1 MTRYSILLFGILAT
15 FLIAMFGLTILP
27 KLFIDEGVKTPEYFT
42 SFEVVEGHRV
52 FVREGCIYCHSKQVR
67 PEGFGADFERG
78 WGRASRPTDYRNLM
92 PHNLGTMRTGPDLAN
107 IGARQPG
114 EDWHYLNLFQPRAI
128 NSESI
133 MPSFPWLFETV
144 SEEARPGQ
152 EGLSL
157 PEQYRVPGQ
166 KILPTEEARYL
177 VAYLLSLDQQ
187 VTGVDDG

>member
-1 MTRYSILLFGILAT
+1 MIRYSILVFGILAT

-27 KLFIDEGVKTPEYFT
+27 KIFIDEGVTEPVYFT
-42 SFEVVEGHRV
+42 PFEVTEGHRV

-78 WGRASRPTDYRNLM
+78 WGRASVATDYRNLL

-114 EDWHYLNLFQPRAI
+114 EDWHYLNLYQPRAI
-128 NSESI
+128 NEESI
-133 MPSFPWLFETV
+133 MPPFPWLFEEV
-144 SEEARPGQ
+144 GEDARPAH
-152 EGLSL
+152 EGLNL
-157 PEQYRVPGQ
+157 PDEYRVPGR
-166 KILPTEEARYL
+166 KILPDDEARYL

-187 VTGVDDG
+187 ITGVD